1 MGYRDRNNN
10 KFRNSLLFAING
22 IKHVASRER
31 NFKIH
36 INIAIVVLFLGLFVG
51 LSPIEWVA
59 IIITIGIML
68 SLEMINTAI
77 ERTVDLITTDY
88 HPLAKLAKDI
98 SAGAVLLFAIISVMI
113 GILIFLPKLI
123 LFL

>member
-22 IKHVASRER
+22 IKHVASKER

-77 ERTVDLITTDY
+77 ERTVDLITNDY

>member
-22 IKHVASRER
+22 IRHVASKER

-36 INIAIVVLFLGLFVG
+36 INIAIIVLFLGLFVG

-68 SLEMINTAI
+68 SLEMVNTAI
-77 ERTVDLITTDY
+77 ERTVDLITNDY